1 MTNPT
6 LRTALAR
13 RTLAAAFVVIAL
25 ALSGVGYW
33 YYRSQ
38 AQAIHQSNYEDI
50 AAIAKMK
57 AGQIAQWRNERIL
70 DVSREANSPTLI
82 AALGKIAEHGETPE
96 VRERVMKML
105 AIARNGATYANTIVL
120 SPSGQVLFST
130 GDGPVSIDAATQ
142 RAVEAARANPG
153 GVLSDFFRTPEGD
166 VDIDAVEAV
175 RDAGGSVLGFIIL
188 RSRAADYL
196 YPLIQSWPTPSRS
209 AETLLVERDGE
220 DVVFLNDLRHRSK
233 TALSFRLSSKK
244 TELPAVQAVLGRRGM
259 FDGKDYRNIEVV
271 ADLGAIPG
279 SPWFLVAKV
288 DREEIMAEAR
298 YRAISTGI
306 VVGTFVLLL
315 SLATAFAYTWQ
326 HARLF
331 RKLFE
336 SERHE
341 RETQGLY
348 RATLYSIADGV
359 LTTDTSGRLLEM
371 NAVAERLT
379 GWTEAE
385 ARGKPLDKV
394 FVIINHATRATVPNP
409 VTTVLRNGT
418 VVGLANHTVLI
429 ARDGTEC
436 SIADSAAPI
445 FDESGA
451 VRGVVLVFSDVTERE
466 RAAAE
471 LLASLHDLKTLKNAV
486 DEHAIVAI
494 TNPQGLITFV
504 NDKFCAISKYSREEL
519 LGQDHRILNSGFHPK
534 EYFRNLWETIG
545 QGRVWKGKL
554 RNREKDGTFYW
565 LDTTIVP
572 FLDAE
577 GKPYQY
583 VAIRTDITA
592 HKQAQAEL
600 MASLEELNRLKAA
613 VDEHAIVDITEAQ
626 GQTISLSDKSN
637 VLSKYSRGELLGK
650 SVAITD
656 PHGQITY
663 INDKFCALSKYSREE
678 LIGHDHRILK
688 SGFHPKEF
696 FRDLWET
703 ISQGRV
709 WKGEVK
715 NRAKDGTFYWL
726 DTTIVPFLDTEGK
739 PYKYVAIRTDITA
752 RKQVEEALKESEAF
766 SVSIRDSL
774 TEHLAVLDAQGVII
788 AVNRA
793 WQRFAEQ
800 NGSQELAVNSRGLNY
815 LTVCEKAAG
824 FPNGEEAA
832 AARDGIRAVLAG
844 TKKEFSMDYPCSS
857 PNEQRWFQM
866 HVTPLRDPRKGV
878 VIAHLDITKRKQADD
893 ALKQAKQAA
902 EAANQAKDQFI
913 AVLSHEL
920 RTPLTPVLA
929 TVSALQTQEELP
941 ADLKTDMEL
950 ILRNVEME
958 AALIDDLLDVTRI
971 SRGKIVLQHE
981 TVDVHGCLKTALEI
995 CRKEIQ
1001 EKRLEIRSEFQAAQ
1015 HQVWADPAR
1024 LMQVFW
1030 NLLKN
1035 AIKFTPDDGR
1045 ITLRTQNVGDRVQIE
1060 IADTGIGIE
1069 PEVMP
1074 RIFNLFEQG
1083 EQSKI
1088 RQFGG
1093 LGLGLHIARA
1103 VVELHAGRLTA
1114 FSEGKD
1120 KGATFTVELATIAP
1134 QEKPAPSA
1142 PSVVPQERPLKI
1154 LLVEDHLDTLQCLT
1168 KLLGKWGHTVTPAEN
1183 VRTAQVLADTQ
1194 EIDLLISDLGLP
1206 DGSGLDVMRHVKE
1219 RSGIPGIALSGFGTD
1234 EDIRQSR
1241 DAGFAEHLVKPVNI
1255 VALRTAIQ
1263 KVAFAGA

>member
-1 MTNPT
+1 M
-6 LRTALAR
+6 RTAITR

-33 YYRSQ
+33 YYRAQ

-57 AGQIAQWRNERIL
+57 AGQIVQWRKERIL

-82 AALGKIAEHGETPE
+82 AALGKIAENGETPE

-105 AIARNGATYANTIVL
+105 AIARNGAMYANTIVL
-120 SPSGQVLFST
+120 SPAGQVLFST
-130 GDGPVSIDAATQ
+130 GDGPISIDAATQ
-142 RAVEAARANPG
+142 RAVDAARANPG
-153 GVLSDFFRTPEGD
+153 GVLSGFFRTPESE
-166 VDIDAVEAV
+166 VDIDAVAAV
-175 RDAGGSVLGFIIL
+175 RDAGGAPVGFIIL

-196 YPLIQSWPTPSRS
+196 YPLIQSWPTPSRT
-209 AETLLVERDGE
+209 AETFLVEREGD
-220 DVVFLNDLRHRSK
+220 DVIFLNELRHRSK
-233 TALSFRLSSKK
+233 TALAFRHSLSQTNLS
-244 TELPAVQAVLGRRGM
+244 AVQAALGRHGM
-259 FDGKDYRNIEVV
+259 FDGKDYRNVEVV

-326 HARLF
+326 HAKLF
-331 RKLFE
+331 RRLYE

-359 LTTDTSGRLLEM
+359 LTADPQGRLLEM

-385 ARGKPLDKV
+385 ARGKPLDEV

-409 VTTVLRNGT
+409 VTTVLRNGA
-418 VVGLANHTVLI
+418 VVGLANHTLLI

-471 LLASLHDLKTLKNAV
+471 LVASFHELKNLKNAV

-494 TNPQGLITFV
+494 TNPQGLITYV
-504 NDKFCAISKYSREEL
+504 NDKFCALSKYSREEL

-545 QGRVWKGKL
+545 QGRVWKGEL
-554 RNREKDGTFYW
+554 RNRKKDGTFYW
-565 LDTTIVP
+565 VDTTIVP
-572 FLDAE
+572 F
-577 GKPYQY
+577 
-583 VAIRTDITA
+583 
-592 HKQAQAEL
+592 
-600 MASLEELNRLKAA
+600 M
-613 VDEHAIVDITEAQ
+613 
-626 GQTISLSDKSN
+626 
-637 VLSKYSRGELLGK
+637 
-650 SVAITD
+650 
-656 PHGQITY
+656 
-663 INDKFCALSKYSREE
+663 
-678 LIGHDHRILK
+678 
-688 SGFHPKEF
+688 
-696 FRDLWET
+696 
-703 ISQGRV
+703 
-709 WKGEVK
+709 
-715 NRAKDGTFYWL
+715 
-726 DTTIVPFLDTEGK
+726 DTEGK

-800 NGSQELAVNSRGLNY
+800 NGSPELAANSRGLNY
-815 LTVCEKAAG
+815 LSACEKAAG
-824 FPNGEEAA
+824 FPNGEGAA

-844 TKKEFSMDYPCSS
+844 TQTEFSMDYPCSS
-857 PNEQRWFQM
+857 SQERRWFQM
-866 HVTPLRDPRKGV
+866 HVTPLRGSLKGV
-878 VIAHLDITKRKQADD
+878 VVAHLDITKRKQADD

-941 ADLKTDMEL
+941 ADLRADMEL
-950 ILRNVEME
+950 IRRNVEME

-971 SRGKIVLQHE
+971 SRGKIVLQQE
-981 TVDVHGCLKTALEI
+981 TVDAHGCLGTALEI
-995 CRKEIQ
+995 CQKEIQ
-1001 EKRLEIRSEFQAAQ
+1001 EKRLEILSEFNATQ
-1015 HQVWADPAR
+1015 HHVWADPAR

-1035 AIKFTPDDGR
+1035 AIKFTPDDGQ
-1045 ITLRTQNVGDRVQIE
+1045 ITLRTQNVGERVQIE

-1069 PEVMP
+1069 PEAMP

-1083 EQSKI
+1083 EQSKT

-1103 VVELHAGRLTA
+1103 VVELHEGRLTA

-1120 KGATFTVELATIAP
+1120 KGATFTVELATITP
-1134 QEKPAPSA
+1134 QEKPAPPA
-1142 PSVVPQERPLKI
+1142 PSVMPQERPLKI
-1154 LLVEDHLDTLQCLT
+1154 LLVEDHPDTLQCLT
-1168 KLLGKWGHTVTPAEN
+1168 KLLKKWGHTVSTAEN
-1183 VRTAQVLADTQ
+1183 VKTAQELADGQ
-1194 EIDLLISDLGLP
+1194 EFDLLISDLGLP
-1206 DGSGLDVMRHVKE
+1206 DGSGMDVMRHVKE
-1219 RSGIPGIALSGFGTD
+1219 RSGNPCIALSGYGTD

-1255 VALRTAIQ
+1255 AAFRMAIQ
-1263 KVAFAGA
+1263 KVAFAGS